1 MKHEVIMKL
10 KAGRALNALVA
21 ERVMGL
27 TADKK
32 HCPYCGS
39 EMWIGAL
46 RSRCSSCSEWRYGW
60 YKNYSDDIAAAWEV
74 IERIREIDEY
84 WCPDIHWDDD
94 DGEGNPMWVVSFN
107 YFGEDE
113 SQFKV
118 AEAQDK
124 SAPLAICRAALI
136 AVTS

>member
-1 MKHEVIMKL
+1 MTRDEILNMQ
-10 KAGRALNALVA
+10 AGRNTDALIAEMVMRYLNVGRRTLGNAGTMLFYEKDGDEFRLVPKFS
-21 ERVMGL
+21 
-27 TADKK
+27 T
-32 HCPYCGS
+32 
-39 EMWIGAL
+39 
-46 RSRCSSCSEWRYGW
+46 
-60 YKNYSDDIAAAWEV
+60 DIAAAWEV

-84 WCPDIHWDDD
+84 WCPYIHWDDD

-124 SAPLAICRAALI
+124 SAPVAICRAALL
-136 AVTS
+136 AVMESK